1 MDLNFFQQY
10 DIWGFI
16 PEYFQ
21 GMGEVTR
28 IIAAEGQDEI
38 LPITMRSF
46 RNNLCRYYSIDYHSL
61 RRKYGQMIGSVNC
74 VPLPISSS
82 KIFIQLKV
90 RTPRFRNDSAM
101 GYLDMV
107 TIGQLRET
115 DDSSKTEV
123 VFKDGRKLEVL
134 CSMAT
139 VKKHIKNARLILEH
153 YRNEKGLTT
162 YPEVLEKL
170 YSNLDKPATK
180 GDIVLLA
187 REILTI
193 KNSLTAHENRL

>member
-1 MDLNFFQQY
+1 
-10 DIWGFI
+10 
-16 PEYFQ
+16 
-21 GMGEVTR
+21 MGEVTR
-28 IIAAEGQDEI
+28 IMVPEEQDQI

-46 RNNLCRYYSIDYHSL
+46 RNNLCRFYSIDYNSI

-74 VPLPISSS
+74 IPLPISCT
-82 KIFIQLKV
+82 KVFIQLKV
-90 RTPRFRNDSAM
+90 RAPKFRNDSAM

>member
-1 MDLNFFQQY
+1 LDLNFFQQY
-10 DIWGFI
+10 DIWGFT

-28 IIAAEGQDEI
+28 IIVPEGQDQI
-38 LPITMRSF
+38 LSMTMRSF
-46 RNNLCRYYSIDYHSL
+46 RNNLCRFYSIDYYSL
-61 RRKYGQMIGSVNC
+61 RRKYGQIIGSVNC
-74 VPLPISSS
+74 VPLPISST
-82 KIFIQLKV
+82 KVFIQLKV

-107 TIGQLRET
+107 SIAQLREAR
-115 DDSSKTEV
+115 DNRKTEIV
-123 VFKDGRKLEVL
+123 LKDGRKLEVL

-139 VKKHIKNARLILEH
+139 VKKHIKNARLVLEH
-153 YRNEKGLTT
+153 YRNEKGLTA
-162 YPEVLEKL
+162 YPEVLERL

-180 GDIVLLA
+180 GDIVILA

-193 KNSLTAHENRL
+193 KNSLKAHENRL